1 MVNMV
6 QNVEISIEQENVI
19 MKVIEGVLNEARK
32 KYRML
37 EDEEKYKY
45 QCLEGIEKSL
55 FYNWVIYSKY
65 DVDEHVK
72 NEKKL
77 KEKITKLVEQ
87 QKKTND
93 NLKKNEQILEAKIN
107 KLKKEQKKA
116 KVELKNIKRSRS
128 YKLAVIIRKPFVWIK
143 KITKIWK
150 K

>member
-1 MVNMV
+1 M
-6 QNVEISIEQENVI
+6 
-19 MKVIEGVLNEARK
+19 
-32 KYRML
+32 
-37 EDEEKYKY
+37 
-45 QCLEGIEKSL
+45 

-77 KEKITKLVEQ
+77 KEKIKKLVEQ

-107 KLKKEQKKA
+107 RLKKEQKKA

-128 YKLAVIIRKPFVWIK
+128 YKLAVIIRKPFIWIK
-143 KITKIWK
+143 NIKKKWK